1 MARVSPSDGEE
12 VRRILEGACF
22 NRELLILATTRQRF
36 ESHFI
41 HVDAGAIH
49 VAPTMSGE
57 DLLSE
62 LRTEELGLRF
72 PSGTR
77 FLEGRTRLL
86 GHGMAEG
93 RRTLRMTIPRD
104 LQDDELRRG
113 HRVTRPGKVEVSFH
127 TKGYQLRA
135 GLLMDISTGGLR
147 VHAPGVDLEAE
158 LVLDD
163 RIALTVPLD
172 SRLRFEAKGI
182 VRWVAGRNVGLEFA
196 PALEHSTLSSLARW
210 VFMRREE
217 ELQKAMP
224 SVRTPGAPAPVPAR
238 DLVLVSSS
246 PEVEEQFRDAL
257 ADLGPILRVNG
268 ALQDL
273 REAMIRNPAIVFIH
287 AKGSSMDDRR
297 RLKALVEVVEG
308 RCPALLVGT
317 DLEPAQLFNLA
328 ADLKIQ
334 YSFGFRP
341 GVAAFFNRLVRGVI
355 RRVDGTGP
363 GA

>member
-41 HVDAGAIH
+41 HMDAGAIH

-93 RRTLRMTIPRD
+93 RRTLRMAIPRG

-127 TKGYQLRA
+127 TKGYQLRV

-147 VHAPGVDLEAE
+147 INAPGIDLEEE
-158 LVLDD
+158 LALDD

-172 SRLRFEAKGI
+172 PRLRLEAKGM
-182 VRWVAGRNVGLEFA
+182 VRWVAGRNVGLEFH
-196 PALEHSTLSSLARW
+196 PALEHSTLTSLARW
-210 VFMRREE
+210 VFLRREE
-217 ELQKAMP
+217 ELQKALP
-224 SVRTPGAPAPVPAR
+224 SVRTPGAAAPAPVR
-238 DLVLVSSS
+238 DLVLVSSAADL
-246 PEVEEQFRDAL
+246 EEQLRDAL
-257 ADLGPILRVNG
+257 AEVGPVVRVNG

-273 REAMIRNPAIVFIH
+273 REAMTRNPAIVLIH
-287 AKGSSMDDRR
+287 ARGSSLDDRR
-297 RLKALVEVVEG
+297 RLKALAEVVEG
-308 RCPALLVGT
+308 RCPCLLLGT
-317 DLEPAQLFNLA
+317 DLEPSQLFNLA

-341 GVAAFFNRLVRGVI
+341 GVAAFFSRLVRGITRPVE
-355 RRVDGTGP
+355 DQGQS
-363 GA
+363 